1 MLWSARDK
9 VMFQT
14 VFSPSRAEALHLMDF
29 ARYLWAENIA
39 DQVASHPLF
48 APSSLWRHW
57 AGQSFVGL
65 SLEKLI
71 LQGGH
76 AFPHSVEVAAE
87 EREIGLLA
95 AVRQCVGIVRAASTR
110 TRMREGRDPHSL
122 AAAFARCYP
131 QAHRQAE
138 HESWYARHPNPY
150 FRCLE
155 AYLLRQKPE
164 LPTRMLEVGG
174 GACVNVAFYHS
185 LNRRMRTVVVDLPET
200 IFFGYTFLRAVFPDM
215 KIALPHEAGDA
226 GLSGEAEVRF
236 LLPTQTELIPDDSV
250 DFGFN
255 MASFQ
260 EMSLATVNQY
270 LALMARKLRVTG
282 RLVSMNCE
290 VSRYF
295 KENTLKSYDLAGYHS
310 VASMKDAPFTS
321 ELAGPGLRVVHLE
334 IEKRSGAG
342 A

>member
-14 VFSPSRAEALHLMDF
+14 VFAPSRTEALQLMDF

-39 DQVASHPLF
+39 DQIAAHPLF

-76 AFPHSVEVAAE
+76 AFPRSIEVAAE
-87 EREIGLLA
+87 DRPTGLLA
-95 AVRQCVGIVRAASTR
+95 VLRQCAGSVLR
-110 TRMREGRDPHSL
+110 TSARNRMFEGRDPTAL
-122 AAAFARCYP
+122 AAAFAGVYP
-131 QAHRQAE
+131 QSRIPSE

-155 AYLLRQKPE
+155 AHLLRGKTD

-185 LNRRMRTVVVDLPET
+185 LNPRMKSIVVDLPET
-200 IFFGYTFLRAVFPDM
+200 MFFGYTFLRTVFPDM
-215 KIALPHEAGDA
+215 RIILPHEISGRLADDA
-226 GLSGEAEVRF
+226 DVVF
-236 LLPTQTELIPDDSV
+236 LLPTQTDLIPDETM
-250 DFGFN
+250 DFCFN

-260 EMSLATVNQY
+260 EMSIATVNHY
-270 LALMARKLRVTG
+270 LALMARKLRYEG
-282 RLVSMNCE
+282 RLVSMNFE
-290 VSRYF
+290 SSRYF
-295 KENTLKSYDLAGYHS
+295 KENTLKSYDVAGYHS
-310 VASMKDAPFTS
+310 EAKATRAPFS
-321 ELAGPGLRVVHLE
+321 SNLAGFGLHVIHLE
-334 IEKRSGAG
+334 VEKRRAG
-342 A
+342 DA

>member
-14 VFSPSRAEALHLMDF
+14 VFAPSRAEALQLMDF

-65 SLEKLI
+65 SLEKMI

-76 AFPHSVEVAAE
+76 AFPHSIEVSAE
-87 EREIGLLA
+87 ERPTGLLA
-95 AVRQCVGIVRAASTR
+95 ELKQCVGNVLAAPAR
-110 TRMREGRDPHSL
+110 TRMCEGRDPRSL
-122 AAAFARCYP
+122 AAAFARVYP
-131 QAHRQAE
+131 QAQIPSE

-155 AYLLRQKPE
+155 AYLLRRKTE

-185 LNRRMRTVVVDLPET
+185 LNRQMQSIVVDLPET
-200 IFFGYTFLRAVFPDM
+200 MFFGYTFLRTVFPDM
-215 KIALPHEAGDA
+215 RIVLPHEAGDRDRVRD
-226 GLSGEAEVRF
+226 AEVVF
-236 LLPTQTELIPDDSV
+236 LLPTQTDCVPDESV
-250 DFGFN
+250 DFSFN

-260 EMSLATVNQY
+260 EMSIATVNHY
-270 LALMARKLRVTG
+270 LALIARKLRYEG
-282 RLVSMNCE
+282 RFVSMNFE
-290 VSRYF
+290 ISRYF
-295 KENTLKSYDLAGYHS
+295 KENTLKRYDLAGYHS
-310 VASMKDAPFTS
+310 EAKTARAPFS
-321 ELAGPGLRVVHLE
+321 SDLAGFGLNVIHLE
-334 IEKRSGAG
+334 VEKRRAG
-342 A
+342 EA

>member
-14 VFSPSRAEALHLMDF
+14 VFSPSRAEALQLMDF

-39 DQVASHPLF
+39 DQVTSHPLF
-48 APSSLWRHW
+48 APSTLWRHW

-76 AFPHSVEVAAE
+76 AFPHSIEVAAE
-87 EREIGLLA
+87 DSPTGLLA
-95 AVRQCVGIVRAASTR
+95 LLRQCVGNVRGASTR
-110 TRMREGRDPHSL
+110 TRMREGRDPRSL
-122 AAAFARCYP
+122 TAAFAQVYP
-131 QAHRQAE
+131 RAHIPPE

-155 AYLLRQKPE
+155 AYLLRGKPE
-164 LPTRMLEVGG
+164 LPSRMLEVGG

-185 LNRRMRTVVVDLPET
+185 LNPRMKSIVVDLPET
-200 IFFGYTFLRAVFPDM
+200 IFFGYTFLRTVFPDM
-215 KIALPHEAGDA
+215 RIALPHETA
-226 GLSGEAEVRF
+226 EADTVREADVVF
-236 LLPTQTELIPDDSV
+236 LLPTQTDLIPDESM
-250 DFGFN
+250 DFCFN

-260 EMSLATVNQY
+260 EMSIATVNEY
-270 LALMARKLRVTG
+270 LALMARKLRVAG
-282 RLVSMNCE
+282 RLVSMNFE
-290 VSRYF
+290 ISRYF

-310 VASMKDAPFTS
+310 VADTKDAPFAS
-321 ELAGPGLRVVHLE
+321 NLAGQGLRVIHLE
-334 IEKRSGAG
+334 VEKRRADGA
-342 A
+342 